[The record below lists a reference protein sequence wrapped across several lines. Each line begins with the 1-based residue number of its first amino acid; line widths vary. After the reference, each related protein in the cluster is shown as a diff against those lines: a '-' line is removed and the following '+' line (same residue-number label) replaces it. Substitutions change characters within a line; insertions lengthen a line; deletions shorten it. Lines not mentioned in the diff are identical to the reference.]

1 MNKKKEK
8 KVKESFDL
16 LSKEMAEL
24 IVNEQRDNIEKNMEK
39 EIVQNE
45 RIKKK
50 KESLKD
56 NFYFNNKLKDS
67 SESDDSI
74 EINKSKLRRSNSKE
88 DMRSFKPKENKIKSA
103 KNINTNNNLLNKDN
117 KNNNS
122 NVELSFKA
130 NSRQN
135 LEKIKKSE
143 LEVTNSP
150 VFKDKKNEENKVNYY
165 NIIYYIE
172 NTKRQEE
179 NKLNSPNNEKIKKA
193 NSLFSKGNDIK
204 PGMLL
209 KTKGSFKNSNKDKKE
224 YSFLY
229 EDQQNDDS
237 ENLGNYL
244 EFLNSKRSSDKA
256 ILYTISKNNTFN
268 KSSQDHNNLVDLDEL
283 TTTNDKNSF
292 KKSNIIF
299 NNYQRKKNIS
309 KSFFQKQITR
319 QRLKEIKI
327 KRKKEMINNLKNK
340 SYSYTPKIDKF
351 SSEIIKKKGDYVPLF
366 KRAVEIENEKKMRIL
381 IKQKMKNRNFSANNS
396 NIKKRT
402 QKQIN
407 EFFNTQMSWKN
418 KVEKEN
424 NILKKKLKEKED
436 KNILELRSAFKLN
449 KSKINKSNIKKKQKS
464 FLTIFD
470 NDINKNSIYNNYL
483 KTNNKRNFGNRL
495 YKDFEKRQK
504 KLNKLKKVLTP
515 SFTPMINKSP
525 NSSKNNS
532 FIGNKR
538 STISS
543 MDQKNTSL
551 ILEYDSSFIEKQKKS
566 RNPKS
571 DSNKKYNKNSLSFQA
586 NKKEINNNLKS
597 TAVDSKN
604 TKSHVSFDI
613 FGAKL
618 SQIKEFQDKDED
630 YSSSDISLNHTSNK
644 NTDHKIYKS
653 SKTNK
658 ASNLKRYHDS
668 FNKSK
673 FKSNSFIYNISEDK
687 NESKI
692 ENLTNNSITK
702 EVNSVKE
709 KPKNILNQKDY
720 SDNSLK
726 EYNSGKD
733 NLNLNL
739 DDIKPLLDL
748 DQKNNDKESQTPK
761 IGKNISNKS
770 NKTLKS
776 NFKKKSVQI
785 KETKEFKND
794 DNNNKNIDESKDID
808 KDNNKSK
815 EKDKDKEASLEKN
828 KKINEEKN
836 KDKNIDNNKSKKSN
850 KNLTK
855 SNQKSPKKKSASKR
869 FSTKEISKNPQN
881 FNKINLNKI
890 KPRAKSIFVNNKN
903 DSSLSNQNK
912 ESENTFKNQNDSLDI
927 NKELNLENKDSKY
940 INDFLSNKVS
950 SKLSYQD
957 DNLIHNSSYNFESQM
972 FDSKNNLNLNITKK
986 TRRRTL
992 KSYKLNELKDDE
1004 FTEEDEEDN
1013 EETENKSDTNDIYD
1027 KEKDKSFSWIKK
1039 LNEIAKNEVTKEIG
1053 SFNKKKAGN
1062 STTRPQT
1069 KRRKDSSNID
1079 ETNKQLLENLDENK
1093 LYMLNLRNSS
1103 STGNLNPFTIVAKEP
1118 LFYKFFLKKQKP
1130 NKEN

>member
-74 EINKSKLRRSNSKE
+74 EINKSKLRRSNSRE

-150 VFKDKKNEENKVNYY
+150 LFKDKKNEENKVNYY

-204 PGMLL
+204 LGMLL

-424 NILKKKLKEKED
+424 NILKKKLKEQEEQEIIKLQSYFRPS
-436 KNILELRSAFKLN
+436 KSSINIS
-449 KSKINKSNIKKKQKS
+449 KKKQKS
-464 FLTIFD
+464 YSTIYD
-470 NDINKNSIYNNYL
+470 NDMSKNSIYSNYL
-483 KTNNKRNFGNRL
+483 KINNKRNFGNRL
-495 YKDFEKRQK
+495 YKDYEKRQK
-504 KLNKLKKVLTP
+504 NLIKLKKKLTP
-515 SFTPMINKSP
+515 SFTPMINKSN

-532 FIGNKR
+532 FIINKR
-538 STISS
+538 NVIKHN
-543 MDQKNTSL
+543 DQKSTSL
-551 ILEYDSSFIEKQKKS
+551 ILEYNSSFIEKQQKS
-566 RNPKS
+566 RNPKNNK
-571 DSNKKYNKNSLSFQA
+571 NKKSNNNSLSNPA
-586 NKKEINNNLKS
+586 NKREINNNLKS
-597 TAVDSKN
+597 TAVESKN
-604 TKSHVSFDI
+604 TKSHLSFDI
-613 FGAKL
+613 LGAKL
-618 SQIKEFQDKDED
+618 TQIKEFKDINDEEF
-630 YSSSDISLNHTSNK
+630 SSSDISLHHILNKNIVHKMYISNK
-644 NTDHKIYKS
+644 KNKS
-653 SKTNK
+653 SNFK
-658 ASNLKRYHDS
+658 YYQDS
-668 FNKSK
+668 INKSK
-673 FKSNSFIYNISEDK
+673 FKSHSFIYNISEDR

-692 ENLTNNSITK
+692 ENLTNKSKSKAINSIK
-702 EVNSVKE
+702 E
-709 KPKNILNQKDY
+709 
-720 SDNSLK
+720 
-726 EYNSGKD
+726 
-733 NLNLNL
+733 
-739 DDIKPLLDL
+739 
-748 DQKNNDKESQTPK
+748 
-761 IGKNISNKS
+761 
-770 NKTLKS
+770 
-776 NFKKKSVQI
+776 
-785 KETKEFKND
+785 
-794 DNNNKNIDESKDID
+794 
-808 KDNNKSK
+808 
-815 EKDKDKEASLEKN
+815 
-828 KKINEEKN
+828 
-836 KDKNIDNNKSKKSN
+836 
-850 KNLTK
+850 
-855 SNQKSPKKKSASKR
+855 
-869 FSTKEISKNPQN
+869 
-881 FNKINLNKI
+881 NKI
-890 KPRAKSIFVNNKN
+890 
-903 DSSLSNQNK
+903 
-912 ESENTFKNQNDSLDI
+912 
-927 NKELNLENKDSKY
+927 
-940 INDFLSNKVS
+940 
-950 SKLSYQD
+950 
-957 DNLIHNSSYNFESQM
+957 
-972 FDSKNNLNLNITKK
+972 
-986 TRRRTL
+986 
-992 KSYKLNELKDDE
+992 
-1004 FTEEDEEDN
+1004 
-1013 EETENKSDTNDIYD
+1013 
-1027 KEKDKSFSWIKK
+1027 
-1039 LNEIAKNEVTKEIG
+1039 
-1053 SFNKKKAGN
+1053 
-1062 STTRPQT
+1062 
-1069 KRRKDSSNID
+1069 
-1079 ETNKQLLENLDENK
+1079 
-1093 LYMLNLRNSS
+1093 
-1103 STGNLNPFTIVAKEP
+1103 
-1118 LFYKFFLKKQKP
+1118 
-1130 NKEN
+1130 